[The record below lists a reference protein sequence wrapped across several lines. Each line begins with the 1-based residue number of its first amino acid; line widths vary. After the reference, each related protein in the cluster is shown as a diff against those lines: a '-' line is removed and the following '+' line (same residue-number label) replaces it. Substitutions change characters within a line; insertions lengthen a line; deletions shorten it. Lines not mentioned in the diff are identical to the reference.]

1 VKSKAFYSS
10 FILIQSSMIVFDGND
25 RKTEIAD
32 LGFLFVY
39 QSEMKNGLFLLG
51 VICITNFVLCGCQS
65 FQHGGF

>member
-1 VKSKAFYSS
+1 
-10 FILIQSSMIVFDGND
+10 MIVFDGND